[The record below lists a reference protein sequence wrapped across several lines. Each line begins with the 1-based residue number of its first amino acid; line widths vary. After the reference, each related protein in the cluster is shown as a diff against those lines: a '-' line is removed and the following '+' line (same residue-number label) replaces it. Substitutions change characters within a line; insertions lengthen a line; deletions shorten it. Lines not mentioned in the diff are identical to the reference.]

1 MKTLTPPIPLRTTP
15 ARVDGTVVVLG
26 GSIDQLGMI
35 RTIRQKG
42 LRALVLDSNPQALG
56 RQEADDFAPVSS
68 RDVPA
73 IVEFCRHYH
82 RDRIVGVTTA
92 GSDIPHIM
100 AGVGSALDLP
110 AVSPETGRLGTHKY
124 LMKERFAE
132 CGVPI
137 PWFGYVSSATDLQ
150 RLAEERDYQII
161 MKPVDAS
168 GSFGVF
174 HPRPEDDLALLFE
187 RTAGVGKVGRVM
199 VEEYITGPQIST
211 ETILVDERSY
221 TPTCARR
228 NYDQRDWFR
237 PQIMENGAEQPGGFT
252 PEQVAACA
260 ELATRAGRAL
270 GITRGIAK
278 GDLVIHPERGPMVIE
293 IAARISAGSFAD
305 GTIPVATGV
314 NILDAVVD
322 LATGCDPDVNSL
334 TPDRQRAAALRF
346 FFPAPGSLQ
355 AIEGIEASLQHPWLR
370 LLRLNASPGD
380 EIADPVHHGKRAG
393 IFIVEGETRQEAL
406 DRADEIY
413 QTIQFHMAPAPLHTN
428 PVTDDSLRLPSA
440 IHTCIG

>member
-1 MKTLTPPIPLRTTP
+1 MLTPPIPLRTTP

-56 RQEADDFAPVSS
+56 RQEADDFAPVSC

-137 PWFGYVSSATDLQ
+137 PWFGYVSSATELQ
-150 RLAEERDYQII
+150 QLAEERDYQII

-199 VEEYITGPQIST
+199 VEEYIEGPQIST
-211 ETILVDERSY
+211 ETILLDDQDF

-228 NYDQRDWFR
+228 NYDEREHFR
-237 PQIMENGAEQPGGFT
+237 PQIMQNGSEQPGGFT
-252 PEQVAACA
+252 PDEVAACEA
-260 ELATRAGRAL
+260 LTAQAGRAL
-270 GITRGIAK
+270 GITRGVAK

-293 IAARISAGSFAD
+293 IAARISAGHFAD
-305 GTIPVATGV
+305 GIIPIATGV

-322 LATGCDPDVNSL
+322 IAVGCAPDVKSL
-334 TPDRQRAAALRF
+334 IPNRQRAAAVRF
-346 FFPAPGSLQ
+346 FFPAPGLLQ
-355 AIEGIEASLQHPWLR
+355 AIEGIETSLQNPWLR
-370 LLRLNASPGD
+370 LLRTTVEPG
-380 EIADPVHHGKRAG
+380 EVVAAPSHHGLRCGA
-393 IFIVEGETRQEAL
+393 FIVEGETRQEVL
-406 DRADEIY
+406 GRVDEIY
-413 QTIQFHMAPAPLHTN
+413 ETIRFRTSPTHAPCTLF
-428 PVTDDSLRLPSA
+428 DSVLLPHCRA
-440 IHTCIG
+440 